1 MVKRGKRRLGV
12 GDDTEC
18 RLYDARDLGR
28 VYVDTDQLEIGV
40 DTPAH
45 LRLVQAGTDPPHQ
58 NRPPPPPRAP
68 PRRMGRAMWGSAA
81 APSPRLVVPPRA
93 PGICRSGPKP
103 RPMRSEGIWP
113 LMHRTG
119 ALVA

>member
-18 RLYDARDLGR
+18 RLYDARDLVR

-45 LRLVQAGTDPPHQ
+45 LRLVQAGTRPPPQ
-58 NRPPPPPRAP
+58 NRPPPPPLGPPPPIGRGKSGRLRGPPAPLCDP
-68 PRRMGRAMWGSAA
+68 PR
-81 APSPRLVVPPRA
+81 PRD
-93 PGICRSGPKP
+93 S
-103 RPMRSEGIWP
+103 RP
-113 LMHRTG
+113 T
-119 ALVA
+119 

>member
-45 LRLVQAGTDPPHQ
+45 LRLVQAGTHPPPK
-58 NRPPPPPRAP
+58 NCPPPPPVAP
-68 PRRMGRAMWGSAA
+68 PPRIGEGKAGPVD
-81 APSPRLVVPPRA
+81 APSPPGAVPPA
-93 PGICRSGPKP
+93 PAPLWHTHPPSPP
-103 RPMRSEGIWP
+103 RP
-113 LMHRTG
+113 
-119 ALVA
+119 AA

>member
-45 LRLVQAGTDPPHQ
+45 LRLVQAGIRPPPQ
-58 NRPPPPPRAP
+58 TRLPPPLPGPPPPRGGGKA
-68 PRRMGRAMWGSAA
+68 GAA
-81 APSPRLVVPPRA
+81 ARPPA
-93 PGICRSGPKP
+93 PG
-103 RPMRSEGIWP
+103 WW
-113 LMHRTG
+113 RTPAPALSSTPG
-119 ALVA
+119 A